1 MATPSF
7 AAMTAAPPEDL
18 FRLHIDH
25 IAQASVFQFGEFPQ
39 IRIQQRIEDCQD
51 GKFPAQ
57 TCGNACRKGHGTRAC
72 LRTVCRDPNPLHL

>member
-25 IAQASVFQFGEFPQ
+25 IAQGSVFEFGEFPQ
-39 IRIQQRIEDCQD
+39 IRIQQRIGDCQD
-51 GKFPAQ
+51 GQFPAQ
-57 TCGNACRKGHGTRAC
+57 TGGNVCRKGYGTRASF
-72 LRTVCRDPNPLHL
+72 RPVRRNPNPFHS